1 MTWGTVD
8 SIFVLSVADVAT
20 VKRNTWTTGI
30 AKMTKAE
37 EMVLFS
43 NLVKNLPEGYVRD
56 ILTEAEPMIAR
67 EIQNDMAT
75 AEPITGLMS
84 ARTELAKALE
94 EMRQMITKEAAELQ
108 KIRREKE
115 SIERQFDAVKSDIR
129 VLAMSIK

>member
-1 MTWGTVD
+1 
-8 SIFVLSVADVAT
+8 
-20 VKRNTWTTGI
+20 
-30 AKMTKAE
+30 MTKAE

-94 EMRQMITKEAAELQ
+94 EMRQMITKEAAEPQ

-115 SIERQFDAVKSDIR
+115 SIERQFEAVKSDIR